1 MKLQGKSIWKNYLYN
16 FLYKIIT
23 LILPL
28 ITAPYLARVIGAEGV
43 GIYAYQ
49 IAIAN
54 YFIMFAKLGILN
66 YGVRNVAAI
75 KSDQLLLSQLFE
87 ELHHQQIIMTAAAC
101 GMYFLYIISG
111 APKDAGI
118 AVCMGIAVVAAA
130 FDINWFYN
138 GLEQFKKIVV
148 RNLIIKLVTVAG
160 VFLFVK
166 GKEDLWK
173 YALVYAVD
181 IFLGN
186 CSFWIGIKKYVR
198 VQNVSWKRSFCHLK
212 SCFVLFI
219 PILATSIYQTM
230 DKIMLGSM
238 STMNETGLYENA
250 EKIIY
255 SLIEFIPLLGTVML
269 PRMAQIFSG
278 GEMDKGTKYI
288 NYSMQ
293 FMIMFSSGMAFGIA
307 AIAEEFVPL
316 FYGKGFTGAVS
327 LVEILA
333 VTIIIIA
340 WTSVIRSQY
349 IIPLKK
355 DYIYII
361 TVCSGAVVNLIV
373 NLICIPSAGAMG
385 AAVGTVCAELMVA
398 VVQALFVFR
407 ELPLKIFFRESVF
420 YPAAGTGMFF
430 VVRLLARQLQ
440 YNYAAKVMIEIT
452 SGAVVYFAMC
462 AIFVCFFQ
470 KKSVRID
477 KIL

>member
-1 MKLQGKSIWKNYLYN
+1 
-16 FLYKIIT
+16 
-23 LILPL
+23 
-28 ITAPYLARVIGAEGV
+28 
-43 GIYAYQ
+43 
-49 IAIAN
+49 
-54 YFIMFAKLGILN
+54 
-66 YGVRNVAAI
+66 
-75 KSDQLLLSQLFE
+75 
-87 ELHHQQIIMTAAAC
+87 
-101 GMYFLYIISG
+101 
-111 APKDAGI
+111 
-118 AVCMGIAVVAAA
+118 
-130 FDINWFYN
+130 
-138 GLEQFKKIVV
+138 
-148 RNLIIKLVTVAG
+148 
-160 VFLFVK
+160 
-166 GKEDLWK
+166 
-173 YALVYAVD
+173 
-181 IFLGN
+181 
-186 CSFWIGIKKYVR
+186 
-198 VQNVSWKRSFCHLK
+198 
-212 SCFVLFI
+212 
-219 PILATSIYQTM
+219 
-230 DKIMLGSM
+230 
-238 STMNETGLYENA
+238 
-250 EKIIY
+250 
-255 SLIEFIPLLGTVML
+255 
-269 PRMAQIFSG
+269 
-278 GEMDKGTKYI
+278 MDKGTKYI

-420 YPAAGTGMFF
+420 YPAAGTVMFF
-430 VVRLLARQLQ
+430 AVRLLARQLQ

-462 AIFVCFFQ
+462 AILVCFFQ